1 MNFICGAQNQRI
13 LLKIYNNKNK
23 TKKKP
28 QVTANIFIE
37 YELKL
42 KSMNKKASKMPYKRP
57 NG

>member
-42 KSMNKKASKMPYKRP
+42 KSMNK
-57 NG
+57 

>member
-13 LLKIYNNKNK
+13 LLKIYKK
-23 TKKKP
+23 TKQKTP

-42 KSMNKKASKMPYKRP
+42 KSTNK
-57 NG
+57 

>member
-23 TKKKP
+23 TKKNP

-42 KSMNKKASKMPYKRP
+42 KSMNK
-57 NG
+57 

>member
-13 LLKIYNNKNK
+13 LLKIYNNKKQN
-23 TKKKP
+23 KKKTP

-42 KSMNKKASKMPYKRP
+42 KSMNK
-57 NG
+57 

>member
-23 TKKKP
+23 TKKTP

-42 KSMNKKASKMPYKRP
+42 KSMNK
-57 NG
+57 

>member
-13 LLKIYNNKNK
+13 LQQK
-23 TKKKP
+23 TKQKKTP

-42 KSMNKKASKMPYKRP
+42 KSMNK
-57 NG
+57 

>member
-23 TKKKP
+23 TKKNP
-28 QVTANIFIE
+28 QVTANLFIE

-42 KSMNKKASKMPYKRP
+42 KSMNK
-57 NG
+57 

>member
-13 LLKIYNNKNK
+13 LLKIYNNKKQNK
-23 TKKKP
+23 KINP

-42 KSMNKKASKMPYKRP
+42 KSMNK
-57 NG
+57 

>member
-13 LLKIYNNKNK
+13 LLKIYNNKKQNK
-23 TKKKP
+23 KNP

-42 KSMNKKASKMPYKRP
+42 KSMNK
-57 NG
+57 

>member
-13 LLKIYNNKNK
+13 LLKIYN
-23 TKKKP
+23 KKKQKKNP

-42 KSMNKKASKMPYKRP
+42 KSMNK
-57 NG
+57 